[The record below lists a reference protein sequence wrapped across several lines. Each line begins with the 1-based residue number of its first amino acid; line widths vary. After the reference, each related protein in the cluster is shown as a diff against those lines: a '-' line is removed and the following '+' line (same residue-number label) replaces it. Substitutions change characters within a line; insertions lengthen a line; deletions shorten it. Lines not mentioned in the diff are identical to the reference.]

1 MVNDRHK
8 PIMTDEEKI
17 QDYHRLKYEYI
28 QLHQDYKRL
37 KRKQKSK

>member
-1 MVNDRHK
+1 MANDR
-8 PIMTDEEKI
+8 PTMSDEEMSK
-17 QDYHRLKYEYI
+17 DYPRLKYEYI